1 MKRWLRIAFQ
11 IVSLLLFALMI
22 WWAGADAAT
31 AVLQGDRQLLLI
43 ALGLYGIAGVA
54 SATRLRVV
62 AKSIHHANPAS
73 WRQFYRLNWVA
84 RSLGLVLPRT
94 LSAIGGKSVGLRS
107 YGVPIKRS
115 LWIVLVDNLF
125 DVGLLA
131 LICIPAFMFFR
142 GTLTEIQ
149 FVTAVILI
157 LFLAGAFI
165 WWGTSDRWLQ
175 RLTRWVKSI
184 PFLSQKI
191 DLEEGQTVIS
201 LPQGKDAIVA
211 LAWTIV
217 LNLVLVFGF
226 YFMARA
232 VDISVHWTLFL
243 AAYPFVQLSLIAAV
257 TPGGLGIFDLGW
269 LGLLAL
275 GGVSEGDA
283 LTFVVAQRAYVAIFV
298 LIWTGFSILLG
309 FTEKQSTSIS
319 EMEHRQS

>member
-1 MKRWLRIAFQ
+1 MKKWLRIAFQ
-11 IVSLLLFALMI
+11 IFSLLLFALII
-22 WWAGADAAT
+22 WWAGEDAAT
-31 AVLQGDRQLLLI
+31 AVLQGDRQSLLI
-43 ALGLYGIAGVA
+43 ALLLYGIAGVA

-62 AKSIHHANPAS
+62 SISIHHKKTAS
-73 WRQFYRLNWVA
+73 WRQFYRLNWIA

-107 YGVPIKRS
+107 FGVPLKRS

-131 LICIPAFMFFR
+131 LICLPAFMFFR
-142 GTLTEIQ
+142 GSFTELQ
-149 FVTAVILI
+149 FIFAVII
-157 LFLAGAFI
+157 MMIVAGFLV
-165 WWGTSDRWLQ
+165 WWGTSDRWLG
-175 RLTRWVKSI
+175 RLTMWAKST
-184 PFLSQKI
+184 PFLSKKI
-191 DLEEGQTVIS
+191 NIEEGEAVIS
-201 LPQGKDAIVA
+201 LPQGRNAIII
-211 LAWTIV
+211 LAWTIL
-217 LNLVLVFGF
+217 LNTVLVFGF

-275 GGVSEGDA
+275 GGVPKGDA
-283 LTFVVAQRAYVAIFV
+283 LTFVVAQRAYVTIFV

-309 FTEKQSTSIS
+309 FTEKEKTIDNV
-319 EMEHRQS
+319 